1 MQKAVEIKSRNL
13 TLRGMINAPDQVRGK
28 LPTIIIYH
36 GFGGNKMGP
45 HFMFVKFSRVLAD
58 LGFASVRFDFAGSG
72 ESDGEFIDMTLS
84 GELEDAENI
93 LEYVKS
99 LDFVDT
105 ERIGVVG
112 FSMGGAVASMLA
124 GLHNKDIKSLCLWSP
139 AGNMAEIVINDF
151 LGHGYGSLLSN
162 GYYEYDGLLIGKKF
176 VDDIKN
182 ADIYNVASNYR
193 GNILL
198 LHGNSDE
205 VVSLSASEKYLE
217 TYGNKAKLTVIDG
230 ADHLFSRQ
238 SWKRELIEYSLE
250 FFSQELLAYRPVYNY
265 AN

>member
-13 TLRGMINAPDQVRGK
+13 TIRGMINTPDQVNGK
-28 LPTIIIYH
+28 LPTIIILH

-45 HFMFVKFSRVLAD
+45 HFMFVKFSKVLAD

-72 ESDGEFIDMTLS
+72 ESDGEFINMTLS

-99 LDFVDT
+99 LDFVDV

-124 GLHNKDIKSLCLWSP
+124 GIHGKDIKSLCLWSP
-139 AGNMAEIVINDF
+139 AGNMSEIVINDF
-151 LGHGYGSLLSN
+151 IGQGYSEFLNN
-162 GYYEYDGLLIGKKF
+162 GYHEYDGLLIGKKF
-176 VDDIKN
+176 VEDIKKT
-182 ADIYNVASNYR
+182 DIYSIASEYR
-193 GNILL
+193 GDILL
-198 LHGNSDE
+198 LHGSGDE
-205 VVSLSASEKYLE
+205 VVSLNASEKYLE
-217 TYGNKAKLTVIDG
+217 TYGDKAKLTVIDG

-238 SWKRELIEYSLE
+238 SWKRELIEHSVD
-250 FFSQELLAYRPVYNY
+250 FFNQELIERE
-265 AN
+265 